1 MEKETFESVLKEKLG
16 NHELPVNPA
25 LWKSVST
32 QAGLSSGAAGLG
44 LGAWIGIVSSVVAIV
59 AGLVYFTLDKEKPAT
74 VKRDKHTPE
83 ITNQPSKTEITPK
96 EFSKE
101 ESNHHY
107 TGNLKT
113 EPVIEDRFVIVEEG
127 TSSSNIE
134 LDLNLHGSKKQ
145 SLNTPLPEAQEP
157 IKAPSPSTVIVNNCP
172 QPIALTEL
180 LPTEKTSVKKIIV
193 MPNAITPNGD
203 GINDVLF
210 LDSEGL
216 TDFNVVILDA
226 ANTLVYSST
235 DPTFKW
241 NGTLLNG
248 DPAPAGTYQYY
259 FTAKD
264 ENGTWCNQFSS
275 LTILR

>member
-16 NHELPVNPA
+16 NHEMPVNPA

-32 QAGLSSGAAGLG
+32 QAGISSGAAGLG
-44 LGAWIGIVSSVVAIV
+44 LGAWIGIVSSIVAIAV
-59 AGLVYFTLDKEKPAT
+59 GVVYFTLDNEKPAT
-74 VKRDKHTPE
+74 VKREKHTPE
-83 ITNQPSKTEITPK
+83 ITNEPSKTEFTPK
-96 EFSKE
+96 ALSKE
-101 ESNHHY
+101 ETSKNH

-113 EPVIEDRFVIVEEG
+113 EPVIEDRFGIAEEG
-127 TSSSNIE
+127 TPSSNIE
-134 LDLNLHGSKKQ
+134 VDLSLHVSKNE
-145 SLNTPLPEAQEP
+145 SFNAPLSVAQEI

-172 QPIALTEL
+172 QPTALTEL

-203 GINDVLF
+203 GINDVLS

-235 DPTFKW
+235 DPSFKW

>member
-32 QAGLSSGAAGLG
+32 QAGLSSGSAGLG
-44 LGAWIGIVSSVVAIV
+44 FSAWIGIASSIVAIAV
-59 AGLVYFTLDKEKPAT
+59 GVVYFTSGNEKPAT
-74 VKRDKHTPE
+74 ANLE
-83 ITNQPSKTEITPK
+83 KTTVEKTIKLPNNDNTSQDL
-96 EFSKE
+96 SKE
-101 ESNHHY
+101 KKNTPSTSE
-107 TGNLKT
+107 LKT
-113 EPVIEDRFVIVEEG
+113 GPVIEDRFGIVEEEIPRVKLEEELH
-127 TSSSNIE
+127 TVMLTNESSNDI
-134 LDLNLHGSKKQ
+134 LSV
-145 SLNTPLPEAQEP
+145 AQEP
-157 IKAPSPSTVIVNNCP
+157 MKSPNPSTVIVNNCP

-180 LPTEKTSVKKIIV
+180 LPTEKPSVKKIIV

-203 GINDVLF
+203 GINDVLS
-210 LDSEGL
+210 LDSDGL
-216 TDFNVVILDA
+216 TDFNVVVLDV
-226 ANTLVYSST
+226 ANKLVYSST
-235 DPTFKW
+235 DPSFKW

-248 DPAPAGTYQYY
+248 DAAPAGTYQYY

>member
-1 MEKETFESVLKEKLG
+1 
-16 NHELPVNPA
+16 
-25 LWKSVST
+25 
-32 QAGLSSGAAGLG
+32 
-44 LGAWIGIVSSVVAIV
+44 
-59 AGLVYFTLDKEKPAT
+59 
-74 VKRDKHTPE
+74 
-83 ITNQPSKTEITPK
+83 
-96 EFSKE
+96 
-101 ESNHHY
+101 
-107 TGNLKT
+107 
-113 EPVIEDRFVIVEEG
+113 
-127 TSSSNIE
+127 
-134 LDLNLHGSKKQ
+134 
-145 SLNTPLPEAQEP
+145 
-157 IKAPSPSTVIVNNCP
+157 
-172 QPIALTEL
+172 
-180 LPTEKTSVKKIIV
+180 

-203 GINDVLF
+203 GINDVLS

-235 DPTFKW
+235 DPSFKW

>member
-32 QAGLSSGAAGLG
+32 QAGLSSGSAGLG
-44 LGAWIGIVSSVVAIV
+44 FSAWIGIASSIVAIAV
-59 AGLVYFTLDKEKPAT
+59 GVVYFTSGNEKPAT
-74 VKRDKHTPE
+74 ANLEKTTVEKTIKVPNNNTSRDL
-83 ITNQPSKTEITPK
+83 
-96 EFSKE
+96 SKE
-101 ESNHHY
+101 KKNTPSMSE
-107 TGNLKT
+107 LKT
-113 EPVIEDRFVIVEEG
+113 EPVIEDRFGIVVEEIPRVKLEEELH
-127 TSSSNIE
+127 TVMLTNESSN
-134 LDLNLHGSKKQ
+134 DLLSV
-145 SLNTPLPEAQEP
+145 AQEP
-157 IKAPSPSTVIVNNCP
+157 MKSPNPSTVIVNNSP

-180 LPTEKTSVKKIIV
+180 LPTEKPSVKKMIV

-203 GINDVLF
+203 GINDVLS
-210 LDSEGL
+210 LESDGL
-216 TDFNVVILDA
+216 TDFNVVVLDV
-226 ANTLVYSST
+226 ANKLVYSST
-235 DPTFKW
+235 DPSFKW

-248 DPAPAGTYQYY
+248 DAAPAGTYQYY

>member
-32 QAGLSSGAAGLG
+32 QAGLSSGGAGLG
-44 LGAWIGIVSSVVAIV
+44 FGAWIGIVSSIVAIAV
-59 AGLVYFTLDKEKPAT
+59 GVVYFTSGNERPAT
-74 VKRDKHTPE
+74 ANLANNAAEKINKAPNNENTP
-83 ITNQPSKTEITPK
+83 QDLR
-96 EFSKE
+96 KE
-101 ESNHHY
+101 ERINPS
-107 TGNLKT
+107 TGMLKT
-113 EPVIEDRFVIVEEG
+113 EPVIKSVFSTVVEENPSVKTEREG
-127 TSSSNIE
+127 NLAMLKNESSN
-134 LDLNLHGSKKQ
+134 DLLSV
-145 SLNTPLPEAQEP
+145 AQEP
-157 IKAPSPSTVIVNNCP
+157 IKAPNPSAIIVNNSP

-180 LPTEKTSVKKIIV
+180 LPTEKSSVKKRIV

-203 GINDVLF
+203 GINDVLT
-210 LDSEGL
+210 LNAEGL

-226 ANTLVYSST
+226 ANKLVYSSI
-235 DPTFKW
+235 DPNFKW
-241 NGTLLNG
+241 NGSLLNG

-259 FTAKD
+259 FTAID

>member
-32 QAGLSSGAAGLG
+32 QAGLSSGSTGLG
-44 LGAWIGIVSSVVAIV
+44 LGAWIGIASSIVAIAV
-59 AGLVYFTLDKEKPAT
+59 GVVYFTSGNEKPAT
-74 VKRDKHTPE
+74 ANLEKTTVEKTIKVPNNNTSRDL
-83 ITNQPSKTEITPK
+83 
-96 EFSKE
+96 SKE
-101 ESNHHY
+101 KKNTPSMSE
-107 TGNLKT
+107 LKT
-113 EPVIEDRFVIVEEG
+113 EPVIEDRFGIVVEEIPRVKLEEELH
-127 TSSSNIE
+127 TVMLTNESSN
-134 LDLNLHGSKKQ
+134 DL
-145 SLNTPLPEAQEP
+145 LPVAQEP
-157 IKAPSPSTVIVNNCP
+157 MKAPNPSPVIVNNSP

-180 LPTEKTSVKKIIV
+180 LPTEKPSVKKMIV

-203 GINDVLF
+203 GINDVLS
-210 LDSEGL
+210 LDSDGL
-216 TDFNVVILDA
+216 TDFNVVVLDV
-226 ANTLVYSST
+226 ANKLVYSST
-235 DPTFKW
+235 DPNFKW

-248 DPAPAGTYQYY
+248 DAAPAGTYQYY

>member
-32 QAGLSSGAAGLG
+32 QAGLSSGSAGLG
-44 LGAWIGIVSSVVAIV
+44 LSAWIGIVSSVVAIV
-59 AGLVYFTLDKEKPAT
+59 VGVVYFTASNEKPAT
-74 VKRDKHTPE
+74 VKREKHTPE
-83 ITNQPSKTEITPK
+83 ITNKTSKTEITPK
-96 EFSKE
+96 AFSKE
-101 ESNHHY
+101 ERNNRH

-113 EPVIEDRFVIVEEG
+113 EPGIKSVFGTVEEG
-127 TSSSNIE
+127 AQSINTEEDHNLVVPKNESSNA
-134 LDLNLHGSKKQ
+134 LLSV
-145 SLNTPLPEAQEP
+145 AQEP
-157 IKAPSPSTVIVNNCP
+157 IKAPSPIAIIVNNSP

-180 LPTEKTSVKKIIV
+180 LPTEKSSVKKRIV

-203 GINDVLF
+203 GINDALS
-210 LDSEGL
+210 LDSQGL
-216 TDFNVVILDA
+216 TDFNVVVLDA
-226 ANTLVYSST
+226 ANKLVYSST
-235 DPTFKW
+235 DPNFKW

>member
-32 QAGLSSGAAGLG
+32 QAGLSSGSAGLSFSG
-44 LGAWIGIVSSVVAIV
+44 WIGIASSILAIAV
-59 AGLVYFTLDKEKPAT
+59 GVVYFTSGNEKPAT
-74 VKRDKHTPE
+74 ANLE
-83 ITNQPSKTEITPK
+83 KTIVEKTIKLPNNDNTSQDL
-96 EFSKE
+96 SKE
-101 ESNHHY
+101 KKNTPSTSE
-107 TGNLKT
+107 LKT
-113 EPVIEDRFVIVEEG
+113 EPVIKRIFGTVVEE
-127 TSSSNIE
+127 IPRVKLEEE
-134 LDLNLHGSKKQ
+134 LHTVMLTNESF
-145 SLNTPLPEAQEP
+145 NAPLPVAQEP
-157 IKAPSPSTVIVNNCP
+157 MKAPNPSTVIVNNCP

-180 LPTEKTSVKKIIV
+180 LPTEKPSVKKIIV

-203 GINDVLF
+203 GINDVLS
-210 LDSEGL
+210 LDTEGL
-216 TDFNVVILDA
+216 TDFNVVVLDA

-235 DPTFKW
+235 DPSFKW
-241 NGTLLNG
+241 NGTFLNG

>member
-25 LWKSVST
+25 LWKNVST
-32 QAGLSSGAAGLG
+32 QAGLSSGSAGLG
-44 LGAWIGIVSSVVAIV
+44 LGAWIGIVSSIIAISV
-59 AGLVYFTLDKEKPAT
+59 GVVYFTLDNDPPPT
-74 VKRDKHTPE
+74 VKQEKHPAK
-83 ITNQPSKTEITPK
+83 ITNEPSKTEITPK
-96 EFSKE
+96 ALSKE
-101 ESNHHY
+101 ETSEHH
-107 TGNLKT
+107 TVNLKT
-113 EPVIEDRFVIVEEG
+113 EPVIEDRFGIAEEG
-127 TSSSNIE
+127 TQSSNIE
-134 LDLNLHGSKKQ
+134 VDLNLHVSKNE
-145 SLNTPLPEAQEP
+145 SFNAPLSVVQEP
-157 IKAPSPSTVIVNNCP
+157 IKAPSPTAIIVNNTP
-172 QPIALTEL
+172 QPIVLNE
-180 LPTEKTSVKKIIV
+180 LPTTEKPSVKKIIV

-210 LDSEGL
+210 LDTDGL
-216 TDFNVVILDA
+216 TDFNVVVLNA

>member
-32 QAGLSSGAAGLG
+32 QAGLSSGSTGLG
-44 LGAWIGIVSSVVAIV
+44 LGAWIGIASSIVAIAV
-59 AGLVYFTLDKEKPAT
+59 GVVYFTSGNEKPAT
-74 VKRDKHTPE
+74 ANLE
-83 ITNQPSKTEITPK
+83 KTTVEKTIKVPNNNTSQDL
-96 EFSKE
+96 SKE
-101 ESNHHY
+101 KKNTPSMSE
-107 TGNLKT
+107 LKT
-113 EPVIEDRFVIVEEG
+113 EPVIKHVFGPVVEEIPRVNVEEELNEVML
-127 TSSSNIE
+127 TNQSSNDF
-134 LDLNLHGSKKQ
+134 LSV
-145 SLNTPLPEAQEP
+145 AQEP
-157 IKAPSPSTVIVNNCP
+157 MKAQSPSPVIVNNCP

-180 LPTEKTSVKKIIV
+180 HPTEKPSVKKIIV

-203 GINDVLF
+203 GINDVLS
-210 LDSEGL
+210 LESDGL
-216 TDFNVVILDA
+216 TDFNVVVLDV
-226 ANTLVYSST
+226 ANKLVYSST
-235 DPTFKW
+235 DPSFKW

-248 DPAPAGTYQYY
+248 DAAPAGTYQYY

>member
-32 QAGLSSGAAGLG
+32 QAGLSSGSASLSFGT
-44 LGAWIGIVSSVVAIV
+44 WIGIASSIVAIAV
-59 AGLVYFTLDKEKPAT
+59 GVVYFTSGNEKPAT
-74 VKRDKHTPE
+74 ANLEKNTVE
-83 ITNQPSKTEITPK
+83 KTIKVPNNNTAQDL
-96 EFSKE
+96 SKE
-101 ESNHHY
+101 KKNTPSMSE
-107 TGNLKT
+107 LKT
-113 EPVIEDRFVIVEEG
+113 EPVIEDRFGIVVEEIPRVKLEEELH
-127 TSSSNIE
+127 TVMLTNESSN
-134 LDLNLHGSKKQ
+134 DL
-145 SLNTPLPEAQEP
+145 LPVAQEP
-157 IKAPSPSTVIVNNCP
+157 MKAPNPSTVIVNNCP

-180 LPTEKTSVKKIIV
+180 LPTEKPSVKKMIV

-203 GINDVLF
+203 GINDVLS
-210 LDSEGL
+210 LDSDGL
-216 TDFNVVILDA
+216 TDFNVVVLDV
-226 ANTLVYSST
+226 ANKLVYSST
-235 DPTFKW
+235 DPSFKW

-248 DPAPAGTYQYY
+248 DAAPAGTYQYY

>member
-32 QAGLSSGAAGLG
+32 QAGLSSGSAGLG
-44 LGAWIGIVSSVVAIV
+44 FGTWIGIASSIVAIAV
-59 AGLVYFTLDKEKPAT
+59 GVVYFTSGKEKPAT
-74 VKRDKHTPE
+74 ANLE
-83 ITNQPSKTEITPK
+83 KTTVEKTIKVPNNSNTLK
-96 EFSKE
+96 ELSE
-101 ESNHHY
+101 EQRKNAHAGKLINDPIINSEFG
-107 TGNLKT
+107 T
-113 EPVIEDRFVIVEEG
+113 VVEEIPRVNLEEELH
-127 TSSSNIE
+127 TVMLTNESSN
-134 LDLNLHGSKKQ
+134 DLL
-145 SLNTPLPEAQEP
+145 SLAQEP
-157 IKAPSPSTVIVNNCP
+157 IKAPNPSTVIVNNCP

-180 LPTEKTSVKKIIV
+180 LPTEKPSVKKMIV

-203 GINDVLF
+203 GINDVLS
-210 LDSEGL
+210 LDSDGL
-216 TDFNVVILDA
+216 TDFNVVVLDV
-226 ANTLVYSST
+226 ANKLVYSST
-235 DPTFKW
+235 DPNFKW

-248 DPAPAGTYQYY
+248 DLAPAGTYQYY

>member
-32 QAGLSSGAAGLG
+32 QAGLSSGSAGLG
-44 LGAWIGIVSSVVAIV
+44 FSAWIGIASSIVAIAV
-59 AGLVYFTLDKEKPAT
+59 GVVYFTSGNEKPAT
-74 VKRDKHTPE
+74 ANLEKTTVEKTIKVPNNNTSRDL
-83 ITNQPSKTEITPK
+83 
-96 EFSKE
+96 SKE
-101 ESNHHY
+101 KKNTPSMSE
-107 TGNLKT
+107 LKT
-113 EPVIEDRFVIVEEG
+113 EPVIEDRFGIVVEEIPRVKLEEELH
-127 TSSSNIE
+127 TVMLTNESSN
-134 LDLNLHGSKKQ
+134 DLLSV
-145 SLNTPLPEAQEP
+145 AQEP
-157 IKAPSPSTVIVNNCP
+157 MKSPNPSTVIVNNSP

-180 LPTEKTSVKKIIV
+180 LPTEKPSVKKMIV

-203 GINDVLF
+203 GINDVLS
-210 LDSEGL
+210 LDSDGL
-216 TDFNVVILDA
+216 TDFNVVVLDV
-226 ANTLVYSST
+226 ANKLVYSST
-235 DPTFKW
+235 DPSFKW

-248 DPAPAGTYQYY
+248 DAAPAGTYQYY